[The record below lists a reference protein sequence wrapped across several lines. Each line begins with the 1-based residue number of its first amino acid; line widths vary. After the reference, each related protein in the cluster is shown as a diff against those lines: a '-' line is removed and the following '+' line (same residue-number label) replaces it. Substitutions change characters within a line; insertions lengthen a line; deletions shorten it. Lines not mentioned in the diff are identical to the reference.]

1 MRRDAATVLSFQPSL
16 SVLYV
21 RHVSRWSGSPDF
33 HVPIPR
39 PTAYVRMGE
48 KNDHSTVRMPPPWEG
63 GGLAAISAKG
73 EQ

>member
-1 MRRDAATVLSFQPSL
+1 MRRDAAAVLSFQPSRSIL
-16 SVLYV
+16 HT
-21 RHVSRWSGSPDF
+21 RHESLGSGSLDS
-33 HVPIPR
+33 HVLIPH

-48 KNDHSTVRMPPPWEG
+48 KNDHSTVRMPPPWAG